1 MNKKDRITKLEP
13 RNNIQKESKLKTGYS
28 PYDMC
33 NEAIR
38 LIESCT
44 DIQMDTRDELQIILL
59 LNKSDSFSNM
69 SKYQLSIARKKFAD
83 LYYKNGITGNAL
95 EQYRIAL
102 DLNPKLSVKKR
113 VAELNK
119 IPKSDLIFSLDANIS
134 NEPDYKHL
142 EYHTI
147 RLDDD
152 YIRKREEQKKEL
164 SSNLGIPIKELDD
177 FIEETRTKRQQE
189 VLKENDIYDP
199 DFEFEI
205 EERLSKL
212 DKLSRSEFYR
222 IRQER
227 KEDDVLTNKE
237 LDIMTLESM
246 ERSFFHKKRKSTRI
260 NLCKDCLHTKWG
272 DYEMP
277 EPYKPKVSYGPRTDA
292 RLIKNNK
299 KGT

>member
-1 MNKKDRITKLEP
+1 M
-13 RNNIQKESKLKTGYS
+13 KTGYS

-44 DIQMDTRDELQIILL
+44 DIQMNTRDELQIILL
-59 LNKSDSFSNM
+59 LNKVDSFSDM

-95 EQYRIAL
+95 EQYLIAL
-102 DLNPKLSVKKR
+102 DLNSKLSVKKR
-113 VAELNK
+113 IRELNK
-119 IPKSDLIFSLDANIS
+119 IPKSDLIFSIDANIS
-134 NEPDYKHL
+134 DEPDYSHL
-142 EYHTI
+142 KYHTI
-147 RLDDD
+147 EVDDD
-152 YIRKREEQKKEL
+152 YIRERDQHKKDFVSSLGMTVEEY
-164 SSNLGIPIKELDD
+164 DD
-177 FIEETRTKRQQE
+177 FIKETRAKRQQE

-199 DFEFEI
+199 DFECEI

-212 DKLSRSEFYR
+212 DELSRSEFYR

-237 LDIMTLESM
+237 LDRMTLESM

-260 NLCKDCLHTKWG
+260 NLYKDRLHTKWG
-272 DYEMP
+272 TYEMP